1 MSVRKQHSNPP
12 RIVLLR
18 ALHLLW
24 QEGVMETKTQEVQ
37 IKALREQI
45 NYLET
50 VIASLLASMRK
61 KRMLKDVQIPRR
73 KAG

>member
-1 MSVRKQHSNPP
+1 
-12 RIVLLR
+12 
-18 ALHLLW
+18 
-24 QEGVMETKTQEVQ
+24 MEAKAEEAQ

-61 KRMLKDVQIPRR
+61 KRMLKDVQLPRR
-73 KAG
+73 QAV